1 MKKILSLFAA
11 ALLSFTVL
19 YAQDTSSVAGLDED
33 YSAENSLS
41 GSDFSNTIQM
51 AMSNADYM
59 VTAGDIYSLSYSA
72 NGIAVS
78 YTIPVDPTYKIRV
91 SNLAVLDASGKSFL
105 TLKKQV
111 EEIVQK
117 NYPMSGVQFVL
128 TNPASFKVVVT
139 GEVKRTV
146 EKQAWALTRLS
157 SVVSGTMTGYSS
169 IRDVT
174 VTSKNGKKRT
184 YDLFKATRDGDLS
197 QNPFVRP
204 GDVITLN
211 RIKRKVT
218 ISGSIER
225 PGTYELMKGENLKNL
240 VEYYG
245 GGLTEL
251 ADTSRIIL
259 VRNRENMDAGGEKLY
274 IGQTE
279 LDKNYELLNGDSISI
294 ASKGS
299 LLPYIV
305 IEGIINMSDGAT
317 ANQIADDDM
326 SEKNMM
332 RRRTVKFYEG
342 ENYATFIRRYKG
354 MFNSYSDLVNA
365 YVERNGSKIAMN
377 LEEMIEDE
385 LYMSKYLVERN
396 DKLVVPFQQH
406 FVNVLINGEV
416 NTVREEAA
424 WPLRRLSTIL
434 DGNLTAYSST
444 RNVMVTSVD
453 GVISYY
459 DLFKSG
465 RDGDLSQN
473 PYIRAGET
481 ITVLRMERK
490 VTISGAVERPGT
502 YELKSGEGLRD
513 LVEYYG
519 HGLAELADTS
529 RIEIVRS
536 RDNMDVGGEKSYL
549 TQKDIDS
556 NYALLNRDSITI
568 HSKSELLPYIVVEGI
583 INMHD
588 ASAAGEIADDD
599 MATKDMMRRR
609 TIKFYDGEN
618 YATLVRRYKGIFNSY
633 SDLVNAYVE
642 RNGEKIAMNLEEMLE
657 DKLYMSKYLVERND
671 KLVVPFQQH
680 FVNVLINGEVNTVRE
695 EAAWPL
701 RRLSTILDG
710 NLTAYS
716 STRNVM
722 VTSVDGVV
730 TYYDLFKS
738 GRDGDL
744 EQNPYIR
751 AGETITVLRM
761 ERKVT
766 ISGAVERPGTYEL
779 KSGEGLKDL
788 VEYYGHGLAELAD
801 TSRIELVR
809 SRDNMDVGGEKS
821 YLAQKDIDSNYA
833 LLNRDSIKIHSKS
846 ELLPYIVIEGIINLS
861 DSATADKIA
870 DDDMA
875 AKDIMRRRT
884 VKFYDGE
891 NYATFIRRY
900 KGIFNNYSDLVNS
913 YVERNGEKIA
923 MNLEEMIEDELYM
936 SKYLVE
942 RNDKLVV
949 PFQQHF
955 VNVLINGEVTYVRE
969 EAAWPL
975 RRLSA
980 ILDGNLT
987 AYSSTRD
994 VIVTSVD
1001 GIVSHYDLFKA
1012 SRDGDLTQNPYIRA
1026 GETITVQRID
1036 RKVTISGSVERPG
1049 TYQLLPG
1056 ENIQELI
1063 DYYGHGLTEMADTS
1077 RIELLRV
1084 LNGQP
1089 DAGEKIYLNQ
1099 KNVDEDYELMNH
1111 DSLTIGSFFALKPVM
1126 FVEGAIKA
1134 SDSASLQAADRVPV
1148 QFENKTNYAYL
1159 IRAHSSWFT
1168 SAASDTKNAFII
1180 RGDQIIPI
1188 DIDKCLFDK
1197 SYYSDL
1203 TVEADDVLRVPF
1215 RQYFVSVAG
1224 AVHNPGRYPYIPDRT
1239 YDYYVGL
1246 AGGFIQEKNNLDA
1259 VDIVDING
1267 KRLKKSDV
1275 ITPETT
1281 ITAKANSGLY
1291 YFNQYSGIITTV
1303 LSLLTTALSAYS
1315 IIRALNK

>member
-19 YAQDTSSVAGLDED
+19 YAQDTAGIAGLDED

-41 GSDFSNTIQM
+41 GSEFSNTIQM

-117 NYPMSGVQFVL
+117 NYPMSGVQFIL

-157 SVVSGTMTGYSS
+157 SVVSGTMTSYSS

-251 ADTSRIIL
+251 ADTSRIEL

-305 IEGIINMSDGAT
+305 IEGIINMSDSAT

-342 ENYATFIRRYKG
+342 ENYATFIRRYKS

-406 FVNVLINGEV
+406 FVNVLVNGEV
-416 NTVREEAA
+416 NAVREEAA

-434 DGNLTAYSST
+434 
-444 RNVMVTSVD
+444 
-453 GVISYY
+453 
-459 DLFKSG
+459 
-465 RDGDLSQN
+465 
-473 PYIRAGET
+473 E
-481 ITVLRMERK
+481 
-490 VTISGAVERPGT
+490 
-502 YELKSGEGLRD
+502 
-513 LVEYYG
+513 
-519 HGLAELADTS
+519 
-529 RIEIVRS
+529 
-536 RDNMDVGGEKSYL
+536 
-549 TQKDIDS
+549 
-556 NYALLNRDSITI
+556 
-568 HSKSELLPYIVVEGI
+568 
-583 INMHD
+583 
-588 ASAAGEIADDD
+588 
-599 MATKDMMRRR
+599 
-609 TIKFYDGEN
+609 
-618 YATLVRRYKGIFNSY
+618 
-633 SDLVNAYVE
+633 
-642 RNGEKIAMNLEEMLE
+642 
-657 DKLYMSKYLVERND
+657 
-671 KLVVPFQQH
+671 
-680 FVNVLINGEVNTVRE
+680 
-695 EAAWPL
+695 
-701 RRLSTILDG
+701 G

-738 GRDGDL
+738 SRDGDL

-833 LLNRDSIKIHSKS
+833 LLNRDTVTIHSKS

-955 VNVLINGEVTYVRE
+955 VNVLINGEVTSVRE
-969 EAAWPL
+969 ESAWPL

-980 ILDGNLT
+980 IIQDNLT
-987 AYSSTRD
+987 PYSSTRD
-994 VIVTSVD
+994 VMVTSVD

-1056 ENIQELI
+1056 ENIKELI
-1063 DYYGHGLTEMADTS
+1063 EYYGHGLTEMADTS

-1099 KNVDEDYELMNH
+1099 KNIDENYELKNY
-1111 DSLTIGSFFALKPVM
+1111 DSLSVGSFFVLKPVM

-1134 SDSASLQAADRVPV
+1134 SEGTSLQSADRVPV

-1180 RGDQIIPI
+1180 RGNQIIPI

-1203 TVEADDVLRVPF
+1203 TVEADDILRVPF

-1259 VDIVDING
+1259 VEIVDIDG
-1267 KRLKKSDV
+1267 KRLKKTDV

>member
-19 YAQDTSSVAGLDED
+19 YAQDTAGIAGLDED

-41 GSDFSNTIQM
+41 GSEFSNTIQM

-117 NYPMSGVQFVL
+117 NYPMSGVQFIL

-139 GEVKRTV
+139 GEVKKTV

-157 SVVSGTMTGYSS
+157 NVVSGTMTGYSS

-279 LDKNYELLNGDSISI
+279 LDKNYELLNGDNISI

-502 YELKSGEGLRD
+502 YELKSGEGLKD

-536 RDNMDVGGEKSYL
+536 RDNMNVGGEKSYL

-618 YATLVRRYKGIFNSY
+618 YATLVRRYKGMFNSY

-657 DKLYMSKYLVERND
+657 DTLYMSKYLVERND

-738 GRDGDL
+738 SRDGDL

-833 LLNRDSIKIHSKS
+833 LLNRDTVTIHSKS

-870 DDDMA
+870 DEDMA

-1012 SRDGDLTQNPYIRA
+1012 SREGDLTQNPYIRA

-1049 TYQLLPG
+1049 TYQILPG
-1056 ENIQELI
+1056 ENIKELI
-1063 DYYGHGLTEMADTS
+1063 EYYGHGLTEMADTS
-1077 RIELLRV
+1077 RIELLRI

-1099 KNVDEDYELMNH
+1099 KNVDENFELMNH
-1111 DSLTIGSFFALKPVM
+1111 DSLSICSFFALKPVM
-1126 FVEGAIKA
+1126 FIEGAINA
-1134 SDSASLQAADRVPV
+1134 SEDASLQAADRIPV

-1259 VDIVDING
+1259 VEIVDING

>member
-19 YAQDTSSVAGLDED
+19 YAQDTAGIAGLDED

-41 GSDFSNTIQM
+41 GSEFSNTIQM

-117 NYPMSGVQFVL
+117 NYPMSGVQFIL

-139 GEVKRTV
+139 GEVKKTV

-157 SVVSGTMTGYSS
+157 NVVSGTMTGYSS

-279 LDKNYELLNGDSISI
+279 LDKNYELLNGDNISI

-305 IEGIINMSDGAT
+305 IEGIINMSDSAT

-490 VTISGAVERPGT
+490 VTI
-502 YELKSGEGLRD
+502 D
-513 LVEYYG
+513 
-519 HGLAELADTS
+519 
-529 RIEIVRS
+529 
-536 RDNMDVGGEKSYL
+536 
-549 TQKDIDS
+549 
-556 NYALLNRDSITI
+556 
-568 HSKSELLPYIVVEGI
+568 
-583 INMHD
+583 
-588 ASAAGEIADDD
+588 
-599 MATKDMMRRR
+599 
-609 TIKFYDGEN
+609 
-618 YATLVRRYKGIFNSY
+618 
-633 SDLVNAYVE
+633 
-642 RNGEKIAMNLEEMLE
+642 
-657 DKLYMSKYLVERND
+657 
-671 KLVVPFQQH
+671 
-680 FVNVLINGEVNTVRE
+680 
-695 EAAWPL
+695 
-701 RRLSTILDG
+701 
-710 NLTAYS
+710 
-716 STRNVM
+716 
-722 VTSVDGVV
+722 
-730 TYYDLFKS
+730 
-738 GRDGDL
+738 
-744 EQNPYIR
+744 
-751 AGETITVLRM
+751 
-761 ERKVT
+761 
-766 ISGAVERPGTYEL
+766 GAVERPGTYEL

-821 YLAQKDIDSNYA
+821 YLTQKDIDSNYA
-833 LLNRDSIKIHSKS
+833 LLNRDTVTIHSKS

-936 SKYLVE
+936 SRYLVE

-1012 SRDGDLTQNPYIRA
+1012 SREGDLTQNPYIRA

-1056 ENIQELI
+1056 ENIKELI
-1063 DYYGHGLTEMADTS
+1063 EYYGHGLTEMADNS
-1077 RIELLRV
+1077 RIELLRI

-1099 KNVDEDYELMNH
+1099 KNVDENYELMNH
-1111 DSLTIGSFFALKPVM
+1111 DSLSIGSFFALKPVM

-1134 SDSASLQAADRVPV
+1134 SEGASLQSADRVPV

-1203 TVEADDVLRVPF
+1203 TVEADDILRVPF

-1259 VDIVDING
+1259 VEIVDING